1 MKHCGKRILISYCTH
16 YECYKIVGNGN
27 NFNGI
32 CENKMSVLDKANL
45 KIWIHK
51 DKIDNMKK

>member
-1 MKHCGKRILISYCTH
+1 MKHCGKRILISYCTQ